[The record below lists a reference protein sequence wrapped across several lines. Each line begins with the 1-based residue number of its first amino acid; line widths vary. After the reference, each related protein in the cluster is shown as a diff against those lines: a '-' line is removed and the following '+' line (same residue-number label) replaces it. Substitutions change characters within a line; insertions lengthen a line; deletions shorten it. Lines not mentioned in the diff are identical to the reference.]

1 MISYYRIQDA
11 VREVVQLRGIIM
23 IISPELDQG
32 DGKDEDLACSGARLC
47 PDSLTR
53 LQWSVRAIVEVVQDI
68 NHVADGLVG
77 HRVVSQIR

>member
-32 DGKDEDLACSGARLC
+32 DGKDEDLA
-47 PDSLTR
+47 
-53 LQWSVRAIVEVVQDI
+53 
-68 NHVADGLVG
+68 
-77 HRVVSQIR
+77 